1 MNRALSFCNY
11 RIRDEIGMKL
21 QKLCMLH
28 AESLHLDVFST
39 VNIMVSDVCV
49 GSVQNLYLTGSFLPL
64 TTTPPL
70 ALVLS
75 NYHKS
80 VEVG

>member
-11 RIRDEIGMKL
+11 IIRNEIGMKL

-28 AESLHLDVFST
+28 AESLHLDVSST

-49 GSVQNLYLTGSFLPL
+49 DSVQNLYLTGSFFPL
-64 TTTPPL
+64 TSIPPL
-70 ALVLS
+70 PLVLS